1 MKKQAQ
7 IIFAVLMTMIM
18 SCDFGKNSSPDHSTE
33 GRTVPE
39 NEEITNTTNYKK
51 TGNLD
56 AVDEASIGNN
66 QIADSLNE
74 NWNLDNP
81 KRRENLYSRFQ
92 MTQEQIQRYEKALQT
107 WKESQKNDAYKLLSA
122 NEKIKEENR
131 ILKDIL
137 NDSQY
142 KQYRQ
147 WAKANDLTRTKYY
160 LNAVCSLFVFFPATH
175 EMNNLDPRVRGI
187 K

>member
-1 MKKQAQ
+1 MKTREQ
-7 IIFAVLMTMIM
+7 IILVVFMAMIM
-18 SCDFGKNSSPDHSTE
+18 SCDFGKNRSPNHSTE

-39 NEEITNTTNYKK
+39 NKDITNTTNYKK

-56 AVDEASIGNN
+56 AVDEASVGNN
-66 QIADSLNE
+66 QRADSLNE

-81 KRRENLYSRFQ
+81 KRREHLYSRFQ
-92 MTQEQIQRYEKALQT
+92 MTTEQIQRYEEALQA
-107 WKESQKNDAYKLLSA
+107 WKEAQKDDAFKLLSA

-142 KQYRQ
+142 DQYRQ
-147 WAKANDLTRTKYY
+147 WARANDLR
-160 LNAVCSLFVFFPATH
+160 N
-175 EMNNLDPRVRGI
+175 
-187 K
+187 